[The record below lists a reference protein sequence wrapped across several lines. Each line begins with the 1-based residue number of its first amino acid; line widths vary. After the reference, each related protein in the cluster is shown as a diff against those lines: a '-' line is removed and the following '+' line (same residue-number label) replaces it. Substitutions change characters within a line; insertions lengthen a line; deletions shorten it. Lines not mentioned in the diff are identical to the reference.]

1 MHTAPNTRPSCVL
14 WWCLPLH
21 SKWLRPPNVLLHHID
36 MFTKAKQKHKERQIM
51 IMIMY
56 PFMCYFLQIG
66 TTSLLQST
74 EPKHSKNTPKNTRG
88 KQCHGDISIIF
99 SRAEFVLHG
108 ILLWEE
114 TETDRQ
120 ADQHNKQAG
129 SQTHTFYSEKKQ
141 RQTDK
146 QTNTTSRQTLKLTHH
161 WAAWSHREYW
171 CLCQQAPRSPWLA
184 RCPDW
189 ECVLTSICTQSKG
202 KAGEHLIIWL
212 KRTVS

>member
-1 MHTAPNTRPSCVL
+1 
-14 WWCLPLH
+14 
-21 SKWLRPPNVLLHHID
+21 

-74 EPKHSKNTPKNTRG
+74 EPKHSKNTPKNTQG
-88 KQCHGDISIIF
+88 KQCRGDISIIF

-120 ADQHNKQAG
+120 ADQHNKQAV

-161 WAAWSHREYW
+161 WAAWSHREY
-171 CLCQQAPRSPWLA
+171 
-184 RCPDW
+184 
-189 ECVLTSICTQSKG
+189 
-202 KAGEHLIIWL
+202 
-212 KRTVS
+212 